1 METINTNRNVVNP
14 RDRNGDINPTILYT
28 FKDEDTSSNQ
38 PTPHREDGPAL
49 IIVKEGTEIWF
60 YNGRIHRDGGPSI
73 IHPNG
78 TEEWYRHGVRH
89 RDDGPAVVNRTGFPI
104 YWCWCNGRE
113 YPAPR
118 SYMESILGDDEF

>member
-49 IIVKEGTEIWF
+49 IFRKGAEQWYTHGDITKGIPNRIQE
-60 YNGRIHRDGGPSI
+60 NGM
-73 IHPNG
+73 
-78 TEEWYRHGVRH
+78 E
-89 RDDGPAVVNRTGFPI
+89 
-104 YWCWCNGRE
+104 YWCGKTI
-113 YPAPR
+113 YPSGISHA
-118 SYMESILGDDEF
+118 Y